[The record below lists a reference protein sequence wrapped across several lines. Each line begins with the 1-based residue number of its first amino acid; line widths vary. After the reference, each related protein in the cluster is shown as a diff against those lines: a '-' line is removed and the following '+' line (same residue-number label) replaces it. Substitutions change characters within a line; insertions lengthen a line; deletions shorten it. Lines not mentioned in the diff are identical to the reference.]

1 MPRDCYIDV
10 DCRAVKPDPSTIATT
25 GAVTPE
31 LADTVSQ
38 DGAVPGPAPERARI
52 GRYRVIHRLGEGG
65 MGVVWEAIDPELE
78 RRVAIKVLRD
88 TRSVAPGDAR
98 LRREAQ
104 ALAKL
109 THPNVVSVYD
119 INADAEGE
127 LYIVMQLVEGTT
139 LAGALKTSPSR
150 AQLLEWLV
158 QAGRG
163 LAAAHAVGI
172 VHRDFKPANILV
184 GSDGVVRV
192 SDFGLARASHAVDTG
207 DDGELKISRG
217 MAGTPAYMAPEQ
229 FLGGPLT
236 AATDQFAFCVTLWE
250 ALWGEHP
257 FPGDSVT
264 TIREAVLAGKH
275 RELPPAPRRL
285 QKAIARGLA
294 VSPGDRFASM
304 EELLKVVAP
313 RRRTPLYAGLGA
325 IVLLAGG
332 LAVAHAASGSA
343 DPCSTAPLPADSVW
357 SPQRADAIRA
367 AFAKAGIVDT
377 AREPIAALD
386 ARTRA
391 WRAARLDTCQAT
403 KVRDDQSAELMQ
415 QRYLCLDRS
424 LGDERAAIDVLSGTI
439 DRELASRARDVA
451 TSGRQPDDCGRD
463 RIAAHA
469 PTSTSP
475 LVEALSREVAH
486 LDALRQ
492 AGRYR
497 EVMTQADAIST
508 RVDAVADPTLLESWY
523 WTLGQ
528 TANFLGQTTRA
539 QAALRKCA
547 QAATTAG
554 DDRQA
559 SRAWSS
565 LAEVSSVAGDL
576 KGVDDLLAAA
586 SGAAARSGDPQSDID
601 VDEATGS
608 VALDRGDVPASVAA
622 CKKALAKA
630 ERTFG
635 RESQT
640 TVEALGCLFNAQH
653 DSDPKAALV
662 TGQRMLDLLIR
673 MHGPKN
679 PTTLAGM
686 MHVAS
691 VKEALGDH
699 AGALPLWTTALAGET
714 ELFGAQSVPVMN
726 LLHDRAVAET
736 PQGTESTPEALASI
750 QRAVAI
756 SDKVLAPHDPQRVA
770 MVETLAYVQNA
781 LHQQDA
787 ATVTYD
793 RVIEMYEQLDDP
805 MGLARA
811 LYNSADNLQ
820 TNNHCDRAVPLFR
833 RAAKVAKETGQKT
846 LMEAACQGALADCL
860 ATAHDYT
867 ASDAAFTEAIAT
879 LDTLGNA
886 LFGAQTRWNFA
897 DSLAKRHQR
906 ARALELAHE
915 AVDELAGTPPPGP
928 DLAKQIS
935 DWIAKQ

>member
-1 MPRDCYIDV
+1 MKV
-10 DCRAVKPDPSTIATT
+10 DPSTIATT
-25 GAVTPE
+25 GAKPDVTPE

-52 GRYRVIHRLGEGG
+52 GRYRVIRRLGEGG

-192 SDFGLARASHAVDTG
+192 SDFGLARASHAID
-207 DDGELKISRG
+207 DDGADLNITRG

-250 ALWGEHP
+250 ALWGQHP

-294 VSPGDRFASM
+294 VSPSDRFGSM
-304 EELLKVVAP
+304 TELLDVIAP
-313 RRRTPLYAGLGA
+313 RRRTPLYIGVAA
-325 IVLLAGG
+325 IALVAGG
-332 LAVAHAASGSA
+332 FAVAHAASSST
-343 DPCSTAPLPADSVW
+343 DPCATAPLPADAVW
-357 SPQRADAIRA
+357 SAQRADSVRA
-367 AFAKAGIVDT
+367 AFAKAGVVD
-377 AREPIAALD
+377 AAPLAALD
-386 ARTRA
+386 ARTSA
-391 WRAARLDTCQAT
+391 WRAARLDTCHAT
-403 KVRDDQSAELMQ
+403 KVRDDQSAEVMQ
-415 QRYLCLDRS
+415 QRMLCLDRS
-424 LGDERAAIDVLSGTI
+424 LDDERAVIDVLTGTI
-439 DRELASRARDVA
+439 DRELASRARDLA
-451 TSGRQPDDCGRD
+451 TSGRQPDECSRD
-463 RIAAHA
+463 RIGEHA
-469 PTSTSP
+469 PQAASP
-475 LVEALSREVAH
+475 LSEALAREVSH
-486 LDALRQ
+486 YEALRT

-497 EVMTQADAIST
+497 DVLAVADSLSA
-508 RVDAVADPTLLESWY
+508 RVDAVNDAAIAASWY
-523 WTLGQ
+523 WTLGHS
-528 TANFLGQTTRA
+528 ANFLGETART
-539 QAALRKCA
+539 QAAFRKCA
-547 QAATTAG
+547 QAATALG
-554 DDRQA
+554 DDRRA
-559 SRAWSS
+559 SRAWSN
-565 LAEVSSVAGDL
+565 LAEVSSAAGDN

-586 SGAAARSGDPQSDID
+586 SGAAIRSADPQADVD
-601 VDEATGS
+601 VDEATGM
-608 VALDRGDVPASVAA
+608 VALDRGDIPGAIAA
-622 CKKALAKA
+622 CQKAIAKA
-630 ERTFG
+630 ERTTG
-635 RESQT
+635 KSSQAT
-640 TVEALGCLFNAQH
+640 LDATSCLFNAQRG
-653 DSDPKAALV
+653 SDPKAALV
-662 TGQRMLDLLIR
+662 TGRHVLELETRLKGPSHPNTLSDV
-673 MHGPKN
+673 MH
-679 PTTLAGM
+679 L
-686 MHVAS
+686 AS
-691 VKEALGDH
+691 VMEQLGDH
-699 AGALPLWTTALAGET
+699 AGAAPLWQKALAGET
-714 ELFGAQSVPVMN
+714 ELFGAESEPVMN
-726 LLHDRAVAET
+726 LLHDRALSQT
-736 PQGTESTPEALASI
+736 PQGTESTPEALDSI

-756 SDKVLAPHDPQRVA
+756 SEKVLPPKDPQRVA
-770 MVETLAYVQNA
+770 MLDTLALVQNA
-781 LHQQDA
+781 LHDQKA
-787 ATVTYD
+787 AGATYD
-793 RVIEMYEQLDDP
+793 RVIALYEQLDDP

-811 LYNSADNLQ
+811 LYNAGDNLRSSNDCEHA
-820 TNNHCDRAVPLFR
+820 TPLFR
-833 RAAKVAKETGQKT
+833 RAAKVARDTGQKT
-846 LMEAACQGALADCL
+846 MMEAACQGALADCL

-879 LDTLGNA
+879 LDSLGNP

-906 ARALELAHE
+906 ARALELAHK
-915 AVDELAGTPPPGP
+915 AVDELAGQPPPAS

-935 DWIAKQ
+935 DWIKTQ

>member
-1 MPRDCYIDV
+1 
-10 DCRAVKPDPSTIATT
+10 VKPDPSTIATT
-25 GAVTPE
+25 GGVTPE

-52 GRYRVIHRLGEGG
+52 GRYRVIRRLGEGG

-150 AQLLEWLV
+150 AQLVEWLV

-192 SDFGLARASHAVDTG
+192 SDFGLARASHAID
-207 DDGELKISRG
+207 DDGADLKITRG

-294 VSPGDRFASM
+294 VSPNDRFGSM
-304 EELLKVVAP
+304 TELVEVIAP
-313 RRRTPLYAGLGA
+313 RRRTPVYLGLA
-325 IVLLAGG
+325 AVALVAGG
-332 LAVAHAASGSA
+332 LAVARATGGST
-343 DPCSTAPLPADSVW
+343 DPCATAPLPADAVW
-357 SPQRADAIRA
+357 GPQRADAIRA
-367 AFAKAGIVDT
+367 AFAKAGIVDA

-391 WRAARLDTCQAT
+391 WRAARVDTCQAT
-403 KVRDDQSAELMQ
+403 KVRDDQSGELMQ

-475 LVEALSREVAH
+475 LAEALAREVAH

-497 EVMTQADAIST
+497 EVMAQADAMSA
-508 RVDAVADPTLLESWY
+508 RVETVADPTLLATWY

-539 QAALRKCA
+539 QAAFRKCA

-559 SRAWSS
+559 SRAWSD

-586 SGAAARSGDPQSDID
+586 SGAAARSGDPQADID

-608 VALDRGDVPASVAA
+608 VALDRGDVPASIAA

-653 DSDPKAALV
+653 DTDPKAALE

-673 MHGPKN
+673 LHGPKN

-691 VKEALGDH
+691 VKELLGDRG
-699 AGALPLWTTALAGET
+699 GALPLWTTALAGET
-714 ELFGAQSVPVMN
+714 ELFGAESVPVMN
-726 LLHDRAVAET
+726 LLHDRAVAQT

-787 ATVTYD
+787 ATVTND
-793 RVIEMYEQLDDP
+793 RVIAMYEQLDDP

-811 LYNSADNLQ
+811 LYNAADNLRE
-820 TNNHCDRAVPLFR
+820 NHHCDRAVPMFR
-833 RAAKVAKETGQKT
+833 RASKVARDTGQKT

-860 ATAHDYT
+860 ATAHDYV

-879 LDTLGNA
+879 LDTLGNP

-906 ARALELAHE
+906 ARALELAHK
-915 AVDELAGTPPPGP
+915 AVDELAGTVPPGP

-935 DWIAKQ
+935 DWIKTQ

>member
-1 MPRDCYIDV
+1 M
-10 DCRAVKPDPSTIATT
+10 ATT
-25 GAVTPE
+25 GGALDATASPGEVTPA

-38 DGAVPGPAPERARI
+38 DGASPAAVPERARI
-52 GRYRVIHRLGEGG
+52 GRYRVIARLGEGG
-65 MGVVWEAIDPELE
+65 MGVVWEAVDPELE

-139 LAGALKTSPSR
+139 LAGALKSSPSR

-192 SDFGLARASHAVDTG
+192 SDFGLARASHAIVD
-207 DDGELKISRG
+207 DDGVPLEISRG

-250 ALWGEHP
+250 ALGGEHP

-294 VSPGDRFASM
+294 VSPNDRFPSM
-304 EELLKVVAP
+304 TELLAVIAP

-325 IVLLAGG
+325 VALVAGG
-332 LAVAHAASGSA
+332 LAVASFASGSA
-343 DPCSTAPLPADSVW
+343 DPCATASLPANAVW
-357 SPQRADAIRA
+357 NGERADAIRT
-367 AFAKAGIVDT
+367 AFAKAGLVDA

-386 ARTRA
+386 ARTQA

-403 KVRDDQSAELMQ
+403 KVRDDQSAELMR

-424 LGDERAAIDVLSGTI
+424 LGDERAAIDVLTGTV
-439 DRELASRARDVA
+439 DRELAVRAKDLA
-451 TSGRQPDDCGRD
+451 TAGRQPDDCGRD
-463 RIAAHA
+463 RIGEHA
-469 PTSTSP
+469 PVAASP
-475 LVEALSREVAH
+475 LAEALAREVAH
-486 LDALRQ
+486 YDALRE
-492 AGRYR
+492 AGRFR
-497 EVMTQADAIST
+497 EVLAVADSLSA
-508 RVDAVADPTLLESWY
+508 RVDAGADSALAARWY
-523 WTLGQ
+523 WSLGQ
-528 TANFLGQTTRA
+528 TANFLGETARA
-539 QAALRKCA
+539 KASLRKCA
-547 QAATTAG
+547 QAATVTG
-554 DDRQA
+554 DDRLA

-565 LAEVSSVAGDL
+565 LAEVSSIAGDL

-586 SGAAARSGDPQSDID
+586 SGAAARSSDARAD
-601 VDEATGS
+601 MEVDEAAGAI
-608 VALDRGDVPASVAA
+608 ALDRGDVAASLAA
-622 CKKALAKA
+622 CNKALAKA
-630 ERTFG
+630 EKLTG
-635 RESQT
+635 PESQET
-640 TVEALGCLFNAQH
+640 LDAVSCLYNTQQ
-653 DSDPKAALV
+653 DNDPKSAVATAERVLAIETHINGPTHPSTLGAVMHLAA
-662 TGQRMLDLLIR
+662 
-673 MHGPKN
+673 
-679 PTTLAGM
+679 A
-686 MHVAS
+686 
-691 VKEALGDH
+691 KERVGDH
-699 AGALPLWTTALAGET
+699 AGAAPLWQRALAGET
-714 ELFGAQSVPVMN
+714 ELFGAESEPVMD
-726 LLHDRAVAET
+726 LLHDRALSET
-736 PQGTESTPEALASI
+736 PAGAESTPEALASI

-756 SDKVLAPHDPQRVA
+756 SEKVLAPKDPQRVA
-770 MVETLAYVQNA
+770 MLDTLALVQVA
-781 LHQQDA
+781 LKQQDA
-787 ATVTYD
+787 AIATYD
-793 RVIEMYEQLDDP
+793 RVIALFEQLDDP

-811 LYNSADNLQ
+811 LYNAGDNLR
-820 TNNHCDRAVPLFR
+820 TLGHCDRATPLFR
-833 RAAKVAKETGQKT
+833 RASKVARDTGQKSM
-846 LMEAACQGALADCL
+846 MEAACEGALADCL
-860 ATAHDYT
+860 ATAHDFT
-867 ASDAAFTEAIAT
+867 ASDAAFTESIAMLDAI
-879 LDTLGNA
+879 GNP

-906 ARALELAHE
+906 ARALELAHK
-915 AVDELAGTPPPGP
+915 AVDQLAGQPPPAP

-935 DWIAKQ
+935 DWIKTQ

>member
-1 MPRDCYIDV
+1 M
-10 DCRAVKPDPSTIATT
+10 KPDPSTVATT
-25 GAVTPE
+25 GGALAETAGSGDITPA

-38 DGAVPGPAPERARI
+38 DGAVPAVVPERARI
-52 GRYRVIHRLGEGG
+52 GRYRVIERLGEGG
-65 MGVVWEAIDPELE
+65 MGVVWEAVDPELE

-139 LAGALKTSPSR
+139 LAGALKSSPSR
-150 AQLLEWLV
+150 TQLLEWLV

-192 SDFGLARASHAVDTG
+192 SDFGLARASHAIVD
-207 DDGELKISRG
+207 DDGVPLEISRG

-294 VSPGDRFASM
+294 VSPNDRFPSM
-304 EELLKVVAP
+304 TELLEVIAP

-325 IVLLAGG
+325 VALVAGG
-332 LAVAHAASGSA
+332 LAIASFAGRSA
-343 DPCSTAPLPADSVW
+343 DPCATASLPANAVW
-357 SPQRADAIRA
+357 NRERADALRA
-367 AFAKAGIVDT
+367 AFAKAGLVDA

-391 WRAARLDTCQAT
+391 WQAARLDTCQAT
-403 KVRDDQSAELMQ
+403 KVRDDQSAELMR

-424 LGDERAAIDVLSGTI
+424 LGDERAAIDVLAGTI
-439 DRELASRARDVA
+439 DREVASRARDVA
-451 TSGRQPDDCGRD
+451 RSGRQPEDCGRD
-463 RIAAHA
+463 RIGEHA
-469 PTSTSP
+469 PVAASP
-475 LVEALSREVAH
+475 LAEALAREVARY
-486 LDALRQ
+486 DALRL

-497 EVMTQADAIST
+497 EVLAQGDPVSA
-508 RVDAVADPTLLESWY
+508 RVDAIGDAALAATWY
-523 WTLGQ
+523 WILGQ
-528 TANFLGQTTRA
+528 SASFLGETARA

-547 QAATTAG
+547 QAATTIS

-559 SRAWSS
+559 SRAWSN
-565 LAEVSSVAGDL
+565 LAEISSAAGDN

-586 SGAAARSGDPQSDID
+586 SGAAIRSGDPAAAID
-601 VDEATGS
+601 VDEATGT
-608 VALDRGDVPASVAA
+608 VALDRGDYPAAIAS
-622 CKKALAKA
+622 CQKALAKA
-630 ERTFG
+630 EKITG
-635 RESQT
+635 NNSQST
-640 TVEALGCLFNAQH
+640 LEALGCLFNAQRG
-653 DSDPKAALV
+653 SDPKAALA
-662 TGQRMLDLLIR
+662 TGQRALALDTRLR
-673 MHGPKN
+673 GPN
-679 PTTLAGM
+679 HPNTLSDVKDVAGVM
-686 MHVAS
+686 
-691 VKEALGDH
+691 EQLGDH
-699 AGALPLWTTALAGET
+699 AGAAPLWERALAGET
-714 ELFGAQSVPVMN
+714 ELFGADSEPVMN
-726 LLHDRAVAET
+726 LLHDRALSET
-736 PQGTESTPEALASI
+736 PAGAESTPEALASI

-756 SDKVLAPHDPQRVA
+756 SEKVLAPKDPQRVA
-770 MVETLAYVQNA
+770 MLDTLALVQVA
-781 LHQQDA
+781 LKQQDA
-787 ATVTYD
+787 ATATYD
-793 RVIEMYEQLDDP
+793 RVIALFEQLDDP

-811 LYNSADNLQ
+811 LYNAGDNLR
-820 TNNHCDRAVPLFR
+820 TNGHCDRATPLFR
-833 RAAKVAKETGQKT
+833 RASKVARDTGQKSM
-846 LMEAACQGALADCL
+846 MEAACEGALADCL
-860 ATAHDYT
+860 ATAHDFA
-867 ASDAAFTEAIAT
+867 ASDAAFTESIAMLDAI
-879 LDTLGNA
+879 GNP

-906 ARALELAHE
+906 ARALELAQK
-915 AVDELAGTPPPGP
+915 AVDELAGQPPPAP

-935 DWIAKQ
+935 DWIKTQ